1 MSRTTGLS
9 DGVQGCLA
17 VSLTN
22 TWANLADAV
31 DADVVEILYLTDNLT
46 VPDMTDTVKSKARGF
61 RNSAAPV
68 IAGRH
73 HLAETLEFE
82 MEWNAADQVCLLL
95 ETKRN
100 NLRAGTS
107 LSSGGADLMIRQTD
121 YSNPA
126 VGDIAIRGVYIV
138 TQFDTVNNAGSA
150 NIRKVKLER
159 SPYDTTNA
167 TGKVTLA

>member
-1 MSRTTGLS
+1 MARTTGLS

-17 VSLTN
+17 VSLTGV
-22 TWANLADAV
+22 WANLADAV

-61 RNSAAPV
+61 RNTAAPV

-82 MEWNAADQVCLLL
+82 MEWNSDDDVCVLL
-95 ETKRN
+95 ETKRDA
-100 NLRAGTS
+100 LRAGTV
-107 LSSGGADLMIRQTD
+107 SSGGADIMVRQTD

-138 TQFDTVNNAGSA
+138 TQFDVVNNAGSA
-150 NIRKVKLER
+150 NVRKVKLER
-159 SPYDTTNA
+159 SPYNTTNA
-167 TGKVTLA
+167 TGKVTLG

>member
-17 VSLTN
+17 VSLIG
-22 TWANLADAV
+22 TWANLAKPS
-31 DADVVEILYLTDNLT
+31 DADVVEIIYLTDNLT

-61 RNSAAPV
+61 RNTAAPV

-82 MEWNAADQVCLLL
+82 MEFNAADAVCLLL
-95 ETKRN
+95 ESKRN
-100 NLRAGTS
+100 ALRAGS
-107 LSSGGADLMIRQTD
+107 GLSSGAADIMVRQTD

-126 VGDIAIRGVYIV
+126 AGDIAIRGVFIV
-138 TQFDTVNNAGSA
+138 TQFDTVNNAGAA

-159 SPYDTTNA
+159 SPYDTTNV